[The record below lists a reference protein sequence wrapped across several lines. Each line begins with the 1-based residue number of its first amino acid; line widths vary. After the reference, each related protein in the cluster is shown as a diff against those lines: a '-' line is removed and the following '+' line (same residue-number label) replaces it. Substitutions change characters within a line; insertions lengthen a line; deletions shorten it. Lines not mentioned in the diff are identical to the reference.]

1 MNFKSLFDETIVG
14 ISTALEKGAVSI
26 IRLSGNNS
34 IDLVN
39 KVFKG
44 KNLLNAKSHTITY
57 GHIYDSKND
66 KIIDEVLVSVF
77 RSPRSYT
84 KEDVVEI
91 NCHGGIL
98 VTNIIFN
105 LLVEFGARI
114 AEPGEFTKRAFFNG
128 RIDLTKAEAV
138 MDVIDAENKK
148 ALDVANSTMNG
159 SIKKVVLSL
168 QERLIN
174 IIAQINVNIDYPEY
188 DDVEQLEN
196 EVIKPEIKKIK
207 IETEEIIN
215 KAKDV
220 FKIKSGINT
229 VIVGKPNVG
238 KSSLMNALLSENKA
252 IVTSVP
258 GTTRDAI
265 EAKLNLGTITL
276 NLIDTAGVRETED
289 VVEKIGV
296 QITKEKIANADL
308 LLAMFDGNKELTE
321 EDYDILEQIKDKKHI
336 SIINKSDLEQKIDIT
351 KLDKYIYVSAKTQ
364 DNLDALEKEILNTVI
379 SKDFD
384 PSKTSYISNARQLNC
399 MQKAKE
405 ALDIALESIENQVD
419 IDIIELYL
427 KDAWF
432 NLGSII
438 GNVEDDG
445 LLDNLFSKFCL
456 GK

>member
-1 MNFKSLFDETIVG
+1 MSFKSLFDETIVG
-14 ISTALEKGAVSI
+14 ISTAQEKGAVSI
-26 IRLSGNNS
+26 VRLSGDRA
-34 IDLVN
+34 IEIVN
-39 KVFKG
+39 KIFKG
-44 KNLLNAKSHTITY
+44 KSLLSAKSHTITY
-57 GHIYDSKND
+57 GHIYDSEKG
-66 KIIDEVLVSVF
+66 KTVDEVLVSIF
-77 RSPRSYT
+77 KSPRSYT

-105 LLVEFGARI
+105 MLIENGARI

-138 MDVIDAENKK
+138 MDIIEAENKK

-159 SIKKVVLSL
+159 SIKKVILDL
-168 QERLIN
+168 QERLIS

-196 EVIKPEIKKIK
+196 EIIKPEIKNIQ
-207 IETEEIIN
+207 TEVAEIIQR
-215 KAKDV
+215 AKDV

-229 VIVGKPNVG
+229 VIIGKPNVG
-238 KSSLMNALLSENKA
+238 KSSLMNVLLSENKA

-289 VVEKIGV
+289 IVEKIGV
-296 QITKEKIANADL
+296 QITKEKITQADL
-308 LLAMFDGNKELTE
+308 LLVIFDGSRCLTE
-321 EDYDILEQIKDKKHI
+321 EDYDILEQIKDKKYI
-336 SIINKSDLEQKIDIT
+336 SIINKSDLEQQIDVSKIG
-351 KLDKYIYVSAKTQ
+351 KYIYVSAKNQ
-364 DNLDALEKEILNTVI
+364 DNIDVLEKEILDAVI

-384 PSKTSYISNARQLNC
+384 PTKTSYISNARQLNC

-405 ALDIALESIENQVD
+405 ALDTALSSIEAGVD
-419 IDIIELYL
+419 IDIVELYL

-438 GNVEDDG
+438 GNVEDDE

>member
-215 KAKDV
+215 RAKDV

-265 EAKLNLGTITL
+265 EAKLNLVTITL
-276 NLIDTAGVRETED
+276 NLIDT
-289 VVEKIGV
+289 
-296 QITKEKIANADL
+296 
-308 LLAMFDGNKELTE
+308 
-321 EDYDILEQIKDKKHI
+321 IK
-336 SIINKSDLEQKIDIT
+336 Q
-351 KLDKYIYVSAKTQ
+351 
-364 DNLDALEKEILNTVI
+364 
-379 SKDFD
+379 
-384 PSKTSYISNARQLNC
+384 
-399 MQKAKE
+399 
-405 ALDIALESIENQVD
+405 
-419 IDIIELYL
+419 
-427 KDAWF
+427 
-432 NLGSII
+432 
-438 GNVEDDG
+438 
-445 LLDNLFSKFCL
+445 
-456 GK
+456 